1 MKNIEKTIKE
11 NQEEFMNM
19 VINFVNKKMEDKP
32 KRTPK
37 TICSFN
43 VLGKEYNSK
52 IFTENYKHF
61 LNDVSNIH
69 DYNIF
74 EKSLKS
80 FVNKDI
86 NKFSNNA
93 ITKSSVVK
101 LNNGG
106 YVSCHSSTQMKMKHI
121 KTICE
126 ELNVPV
132 MFSKG

>member
-11 NQEEFMNM
+11 HQEEFMNM

-52 IFTENYKHF
+52 IFTENYKYF

-80 FVNKDI
+80 FVNKVI

>member
-1 MKNIEKTIKE
+1 MKKNTITDSLALRKYLIDNGANMIDSNMKNIEKTIRE

-61 LNDVSNIH
+61 LNDVYVINE
-69 DYNIF
+69 N
-74 EKSLKS
+74 
-80 FVNKDI
+80 NK
-86 NKFSNNA
+86 
-93 ITKSSVVK
+93 
-101 LNNGG
+101 
-106 YVSCHSSTQMKMKHI
+106 CSTV
-121 KTICE
+121 TY
-126 ELNVPV
+126 
-132 MFSKG
+132 

>member
-1 MKNIEKTIKE
+1 MKIIEKTIRE

-32 KRTPK
+32 KRAPK
-37 TICSFN
+37 TICYFN

-106 YVSCHSSTQMKMKHI
+106 YVSCHSSTQMKMNHI
-121 KTICE
+121 KTICK

-132 MFSKG
+132 MFIV